1 MSKSIY
7 TAEADVRGGR
17 DFGQGLTSDGAL
29 EVELRTPPGLGGEG
43 GGTNPEQLFAIGYAA
58 CFQSALMVAARRERI
73 DVGDVSIRSK
83 VDLLKDG
90 RDFGLAVELAVS
102 LPAVDDAETAAALVR
117 AAHEVCPYSRATRG
131 NIAVALSANGAEVL

>member
-1 MSKSIY
+1 
-7 TAEADVRGGR
+7 
-17 DFGQGLTSDGAL
+17 
-29 EVELRTPPGLGGEG
+29 
-43 GGTNPEQLFAIGYAA
+43 
-58 CFQSALMVAARRERI
+58 MVAARRERI
-73 DVGDVSIRSK
+73 DVGEVGIRSK

-131 NIAVALSANGAEVL
+131 NIAVSLSANGAEVL